1 MTETCDEKSLLN
13 EGERVDDLQSKGLKL
28 IQAPAFFCFGTDS
41 VLLTHYALDAL
52 KTAKSGGKL
61 IDLGAG
67 SGFISVML
75 AAHTRLDITA
85 VEIDAAQCS
94 RLERSA
100 LINGFPPS
108 KLTVVNAD
116 YTSSGG
122 ALTPGFDY
130 AVANPPY
137 FKLESGGAPTHAT
150 ATHEES
156 ADILGVCGAA
166 SRLLKFGGKFFF
178 CFPASRIAEAFRALD
193 VIGLEPKKLRFCA
206 STPTKKPYLA
216 LITAIKG
223 AKPGLDIE
231 KELVITDESGGY
243 TDEVAAW
250 YGEK

>member
-116 YTSSGG
+116 YTAGG
-122 ALTPGFDY
+122 DFTPGFDF

-150 ATHEES
+150 ATHEKN
-156 ADILGVCGAA
+156 ADISGVCDAA

-178 CFPASRIAEAFRALD
+178 CFPAARIAQAFRALD
-193 VIGLEPKKLRFCA
+193 ATGLGPKKLRLCA

-216 LITAIKG
+216 LIAAIKG
-223 AKPGLDIE
+223 AKAGLDIE
-231 KELVITDESGGY
+231 KELIITDESGGY